1 MYFFNF
7 GLLNLLSDHAISTLY
22 FEYAEILLHE
32 IAHSL
37 GLIHMDHLC
46 VQEGCNDKIDPMD
59 KRFDI
64 KDTIMS
70 YNYDPEEYI
79 FLSDL
84 DIEALQTIWGV
95 EKDTTTGLILS
106 VPENVFKKNAKYYF
120 ESANKKAEQ
129 GDHYGAISDYTKATE
144 LYESDGT

>member
-1 MYFFNF
+1 MWHEKGVANKQKLKDYP
-7 GLLNLLSDHAISTLY
+7 TLF
-22 FEYAEILLHE
+22 FEYAQSLLHE

-37 GLIHMDHLC
+37 GLYHLDHLC
-46 VQEGCNDKIDPMD
+46 VQEGCVGNIDPLD

-70 YNYDPEEYI
+70 YYYDPAEYI

-95 EKDTTTGLILS
+95 EK
-106 VPENVFKKNAKYYF
+106 NN
-120 ESANKKAEQ
+120 
-129 GDHYGAISDYTKATE
+129 
-144 LYESDGT
+144 